1 MAKVPVRDGS
11 RPGIFRSPVA
21 IAGQER
27 RPMAPT
33 NLVPPALF
41 RAAPAWLRLPVL
53 RAGVHWR
60 HARRKATIA
69 AARAAAAAIPLTPA
83 AGPRH

>member
-1 MAKVPVRDGS
+1 MA
-11 RPGIFRSPVA
+11 RS
-21 IAGQER
+21 
-27 RPMAPT
+27 
-33 NLVPPALF
+33 NLVPLALF

-60 HARRKATIA
+60 HARRNATMA